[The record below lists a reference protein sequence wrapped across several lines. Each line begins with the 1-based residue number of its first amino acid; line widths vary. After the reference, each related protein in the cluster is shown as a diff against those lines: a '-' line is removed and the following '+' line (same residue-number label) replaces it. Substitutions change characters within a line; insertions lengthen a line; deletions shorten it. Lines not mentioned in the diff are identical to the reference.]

1 MSILHID
8 FDAKDRAA
16 IHLHDPDEKKRKKK
30 PHELRLDDGATSK
43 NVVFLSWSD
52 GKVVG
57 IARVYIYI
65 HIYIY
70 IFECMW
76 MDFTRHPFSIYV
88 LRNIGAWNEPQKKRT
103 KQQVGFA
110 NYKYTI

>member
-1 MSILHID
+1 VSILHID

-16 IHLHDPDEKKRKKK
+16 IHLHDPDEKKK

-65 HIYIY
+65 HIYI
-70 IFECMW
+70 FECM
-76 MDFTRHPFSIYV
+76 
-88 LRNIGAWNEPQKKRT
+88 
-103 KQQVGFA
+103 
-110 NYKYTI
+110 